1 MQIVRAALLGVC
13 AALAGCAGPLT
24 QEQRSRIHSI
34 GILSLFGD
42 RVTLNYTGMLDT
54 IHDKIAVRDAQF
66 DALAEKAIID
76 CGKADDLSRNFKKI
90 AIPKQPL
97 MDKLYSGLLSLYNAT
112 IQCDDFGNSSGSCR
126 LDQIKS
132 GGCRRSRSRVE
143 PASARTGSTSVFR
156 WTWPTSIHV
165 ISAPRSRVVW
175 LGYLGREFARDHE
188 FARCACWR

>member
-112 IQCDDFGNSSGSCR
+112 ISEIVR
-126 LDQIKS
+126 IL
-132 GGCRRSRSRVE
+132 
-143 PASARTGSTSVFR
+143 PTGSNQIR
-156 WTWPTSIHV
+156 WMPSF
-165 ISAPRSRVVW
+165 S
-175 LGYLGREFARDHE
+175 FAS
-188 FARCACWR
+188 